1 MISLSNAIA
10 LRFAAGVAALVCV
23 CAQTALAYPSRPVRL
38 VAPFAPGSG
47 GEGYAFDAWYGMH
60 APARTPRDI
69 IISAHVSSRRPR
81 CAQNCKLLFL
91 LNILLPYKT
100 VCLPE
105 EIT

>member
-1 MISLSNAIA
+1 MISLSNSIA

-38 VAPFAPGSG
+38 VAPFAPGG
-47 GEGYAFDAWYGMH
+47 GVEGYAFDAWYGMH

-69 IISAHVSSRRPR
+69 IISAHASSRPPGR
-81 CAQNCKLLFL
+81 ATTCKLLFL
-91 LNILLPYKT
+91 LNILLPHKI

-105 EIT
+105 EFT